1 MLTKPQPRSLLHTR
15 DVSFQGNAREDGL
28 WDIEGHLRDFKTNPF
43 QTTAKIWE
51 PGEAFHDMW
60 VRVTLNQVYYA
71 NHGGGHGW
79 STSC

>member
-1 MLTKPQPRSLLHTR
+1 M
-15 DVSFQGNAREDGL
+15 
-28 WDIEGHLRDFKTNPF
+28 EGHLRDFKTNPF